1 MIFNLLFIPEIILSI
16 GVMII
21 IVIDL
26 FLQSHKGITFKFI
39 QLLLLLS
46 GYYSV
51 NGQVSSIYQSY
62 ELSEFLNVIKLILL
76 FGSFIIFH

>member
-46 GYYSV
+46 GY
-51 NGQVSSIYQSY
+51 
-62 ELSEFLNVIKLILL
+62 L
-76 FGSFIIFH
+76 FY